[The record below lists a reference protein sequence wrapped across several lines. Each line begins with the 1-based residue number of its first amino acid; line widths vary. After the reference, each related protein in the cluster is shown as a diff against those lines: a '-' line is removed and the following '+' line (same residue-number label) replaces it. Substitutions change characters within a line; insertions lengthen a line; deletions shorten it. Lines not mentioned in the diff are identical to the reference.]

1 MSSASG
7 LRTWIPVL
15 FLCLIV
21 LAPRP
26 ARTEE
31 SEILVL
37 VSRRIRPYL
46 QAVEGLTQ
54 TLKAAGLPFQ
64 VLFMEETDAGGPD
77 NLRPLPGGRVRIAV
91 GPEAGRR
98 LKESSPVP
106 DRFFFMMILDSEN
119 VFADTPEACG
129 VSLRIPVSRQ
139 LTEIR
144 AALPEIR
151 RIGILFNPDHNG
163 DFFAAARTIGLE
175 LGLSLVPLEVHSRRE
190 IPGVIRTDLDD
201 VEAIWLIPDR
211 TVISESVVQ
220 FIIKESLL
228 RRTPVIGFN
237 RFFYESGAL
246 LSFIIDYGE
255 VGRQTARLVMETI
268 ETNRCSSMPPAFRIW
283 MNARVRRR
291 LEVKIGDP
299 FGGNGVEP

>member
-1 MSSASG
+1 M
-7 LRTWIPVL
+7 
-15 FLCLIV
+15 
-21 LAPRP
+21 
-26 ARTEE
+26 
-31 SEILVL
+31 
-37 VSRRIRPYL
+37 SRRIRPYL

-54 TLKAAGLPFQ
+54 TLKAAGLPFR
-64 VLFMEETDAGGPD
+64 VVFMEEEPDAGEPED
-77 NLRPLPGGRVRIAV
+77 VRPLPGGRVRVAV
-91 GPEAGRR
+91 GPEAGRL
-98 LKESSPVP
+98 LKESSPDP

-119 VFADTPEACG
+119 VFAETPRACG

-139 LTEIR
+139 LTEIQT
-144 AALPEIR
+144 ALPEIR
-151 RIGILFNPDHNG
+151 RIGILFNPDHNA

-190 IPGVIRTDLDD
+190 IPGVVRTDPGD

-220 FIIKESLL
+220 FIIKEALL

-255 VGRQTARLVMETI
+255 VGRQTARLVLEAI
-268 ETNRCSSMPPAFRIW
+268 EADRCAIMSPDYRVW
-283 MNARVRRR
+283 VNARVRRR
-291 LEVKIGDP
+291 LGVKIGDP
-299 FGGNGVEP
+299 FGGNGREP